1 MKTSLTIVSITLLA
15 VFTFSTA
22 DAGIIYV
29 PSQYPTI
36 QQGINASSPYDTVLV
51 ETGTY
56 TENINISNH
65 PLTLASTFMT
75 SGDTADIS
83 NTIIDGGNITT
94 TITIQP
100 YDHFSVEV
108 IGFTIINGLGTG
120 NWPNVHGG
128 GIHTGDSVFVN
139 IDHCYFHDNLTTG
152 DSNRG
157 AGIYINSSYSR
168 ISNCEFYDNESTFG
182 PAVAVGNQTDNLV
195 IDSCEA
201 YDNICT
207 ATNDDNLSVFSIT
220 YSTNITVSHCLIHH
234 NNGTGVRN
242 WGSYVTNV
250 VNCTISGNGGYG
262 IYNAYFNSNI
272 YVQNSIVANNFLMS
286 LFNNTQYNPVALCE
300 YSDMVGAIGMPW
312 FGEGCVDGDPMFADT
327 LSRDYSL
334 AVGSRC
340 IDAGDPTS
348 PLDPDG
354 TTADMGAIY
363 HDQITNIETVSELPV
378 DFALLRNYPNPFN
391 AATTIEYVLTE
402 TAEVKISIY
411 NMLGQ
416 RIETL
421 YTGESQ
427 AGENSL
433 IWNAAN
439 YPSGVYFAR
448 LKMSEISRNLKMV
461 LLK

>member
-168 ISNCEFYDNESTFG
+168 ISNCEDSINI
-182 PAVAVGNQTDNLV
+182 NQE
-195 IDSCEA
+195 C
-201 YDNICT
+201 
-207 ATNDDNLSVFSIT
+207 
-220 YSTNITVSHCLIHH
+220 IHF
-234 NNGTGVRN
+234 
-242 WGSYVTNV
+242 
-250 VNCTISGNGGYG
+250 I
-262 IYNAYFNSNI
+262 
-272 YVQNSIVANNFLMS
+272 
-286 LFNNTQYNPVALCE
+286 
-300 YSDMVGAIGMPW
+300 
-312 FGEGCVDGDPMFADT
+312 
-327 LSRDYSL
+327 
-334 AVGSRC
+334 
-340 IDAGDPTS
+340 
-348 PLDPDG
+348 
-354 TTADMGAIY
+354 
-363 HDQITNIETVSELPV
+363 
-378 DFALLRNYPNPFN
+378 
-391 AATTIEYVLTE
+391 
-402 TAEVKISIY
+402 
-411 NMLGQ
+411 
-416 RIETL
+416 
-421 YTGESQ
+421 
-427 AGENSL
+427 
-433 IWNAAN
+433 
-439 YPSGVYFAR
+439 
-448 LKMSEISRNLKMV
+448 
-461 LLK
+461 

>member
-1 MKTSLTIVSITLLA
+1 MKAMLSITFFA
-15 VFTFSTA
+15 VFAFTA
-22 DAGIIYV
+22 VEAAIIHV
-29 PSQYPTI
+29 PVQYPTI
-36 QQGINASSPYDTVLV
+36 QQGINASYPYDTVLV

-83 NTIIDGGNITT
+83 NTIIDGGNVTT

-100 YDHFSVEV
+100 YDHFPVEV

-152 DSNRG
+152 TSNRG

-168 ISNCEFYDNESTFG
+168 ISNCVFYDNESRFG
-182 PAVAVGNQTDNLV
+182 PAIAVGNDSRETV
-195 IDSCEA
+195 IDSCEM
-201 YDNICT
+201 YDNTCT
-207 ATNDDNLSVFSIT
+207 DTNPNNMSVISIT
-220 YSTNITVSHCLIHH
+220 YSYDIAVSHCLIHH

-242 WGSYVTNV
+242 WGSYVTNI

-262 IYNAYFNSNI
+262 INNTYYNSNI
-272 YVQNSIVANNFLMS
+272 YIQNTIVANNALMAM
-286 LFNNTQYNPVALCE
+286 FNSDQYGAVALCE
-300 YSDMVGAIGMPW
+300 YSDMMGATGMPW
-312 FGEGCVDGDPMFADT
+312 FGDGCIDSDPMFADT
-327 LSRDYSL
+327 LARDYSL
-334 AVGSRC
+334 LVGSPC

-348 PLDPDG
+348 PPDPDG
-354 TTADMGAIY
+354 TIADMGAIY
-363 HDQITNIETVSELPV
+363 HDQMTNIETAPELPA
-378 DFALLRNYPNPFN
+378 DFTLLRNYPNPFN
-391 AATTIEYVLTE
+391 AATTIEYVLSK
-402 TAEVKISIY
+402 TADVEISIY

-421 YTGESQ
+421 FIGRSQ

-433 IWNAAN
+433 IWNADDF
-439 YPSGVYFAR
+439 PSGVYFAR
-448 LKMSEISRNLKMV
+448 LQTSEISRNLKMV